1 MLRVQS
7 ISYAYGE
14 KEVVSD
20 VSFSVLKG
28 QSVALIGESGSGKST
43 LLKLIYGLFD
53 LNKGKIFWKADQV
66 LGPSHHLVPGME
78 YMKYLAQD
86 FDLMPYV
93 SVAENIGRFLSNFYM
108 DEKTKRIDELLEL
121 LGMKEF
127 AKVKA
132 KLLSGGQMQR
142 VALARVLALQP
153 ELLLLDEPFSHIDPH
168 QKAKLSQ
175 HVFRY
180 CKEKGIT
187 VIYTSHTPEEI
198 LMFSDQILV
207 MKEGQLITKG
217 TPQNIYE
224 LPESEY
230 VARLTGEVN
239 MIPVRYLG
247 VMNDQMLLVRP
258 HQFFISNQGYQAK
271 VTECYYLGR
280 IYMVKAQFYDVTL
293 SIESK
298 EPLQGMI
305 RFQIR

>member
-121 LGMKEF
+121 VGMKEF

>member
-1 MLRVQS
+1 M
-7 ISYAYGE
+7 
-14 KEVVSD
+14 
-20 VSFSVLKG
+20 
-28 QSVALIGESGSGKST
+28 IGESGSGKST

-108 DEKTKRIDELLEL
+108 DEKAKRVDELLEL
-121 LGMKEF
+121 VGMKEF

-198 LMFSDQILV
+198 LMFADQVMV
-207 MKEGQLITKG
+207 MKDVQRLLMTIHAYLI
-217 TPQNIYE
+217 
-224 LPESEY
+224 
-230 VARLTGEVN
+230 
-239 MIPVRYLG
+239 
-247 VMNDQMLLVRP
+247 
-258 HQFFISNQGYQAK
+258 YQI
-271 VTECYYLGR
+271 TR
-280 IYMVKAQFYDVTL
+280 
-293 SIESK
+293 
-298 EPLQGMI
+298 
-305 RFQIR
+305 

>member
-43 LLKLIYGLFD
+43 LLKLIYGLYD
-53 LNKGKIFWKADQV
+53 LNRGKIFWKADQV

-108 DEKTKRIDELLEL
+108 DEKAKRVDELLEL
-121 LGMKEF
+121 VGMKEF

-198 LMFSDQILV
+198 LMFADQVLV
-207 MKEGQLITKG
+207 MKDGQLITRG

-247 VMNDQMLLVRP
+247 VMNDQVLLVRP

-271 VTECYYLGR
+271 VIECYYLGR
-280 IYMVKAQFYDVTL
+280 IYMVKAQFYDVIL

-298 EPLQGMI
+298 EPLEGMI

>member
-108 DEKTKRIDELLEL
+108 DEKTKRVDELLEL
-121 LGMKEF
+121 VGMKEF